1 MVPLITGT
9 QWVLYVKEEKMINAK
24 KLSKLGKMYKLNGT
38 IYTGEAYHLDSNGK
52 LLAHFFLNKGQYTKL
67 FTSYYPSGIVSAIY
81 PYRAGLIHGTV
92 YLYDK
97 EGAIKELTS
106 YFFNRKE
113 GPCLEFRRGKVC
125 EISSYVNNRLS
136 SLDQIATSTQL
147 PSIYKVL
154 IDGTVDK
161 NFLKPKEFREIL
173 KKIEN
178 DRI

>member
-1 MVPLITGT
+1 
-9 QWVLYVKEEKMINAK
+9 MINAK

-52 LLAHFFLNKGQYTKL
+52 LLAHFFLDKGQYTKL
-67 FTSYYPSGIVSAIY
+67 FTSYYPSGIVSSNLPLSGGFGSMEPFIFTT
-81 PYRAGLIHGTV
+81 RKGRSKSLRRIFSIVKRGLA
-92 YLYDK
+92 L
-97 EGAIKELTS
+97 
-106 YFFNRKE
+106 
-113 GPCLEFRRGKVC
+113 LEFRRGKVC

-173 KKIEN
+173 KEIEN